1 MAVTALTITERR
13 ENVVDFAVPFMYYAK
28 EMLLMKKESARID
41 LLQFADPFH
50 ENVWY
55 TLLACIVII
64 SGAVFVLNYFS
75 PYGYKDENGRGTS
88 WEFSFP
94 NSVWFS
100 LSCMLQQGEDK
111 TPKSLSG
118 GGPKLACHKVLCSPS
133 WKLSQMSVTS
143 CDKKNVKKFWLIL
156 LLKLELCFSVLV
168 SVQCCKALI
177 LLDGHANSYRGRGRC
192 NPMCASVFNNYSSSP
207 TGLWVNSPWGRR
219 PNWLLTKRLWGRKE

>member
-1 MAVTALTITERR
+1 MAATSLTITESR
-13 ENVVDFAVPFMYYAK
+13 ENVVDFAVPYMYYTK
-28 EMLLMKKESARID
+28 EMLLKKKASARVD

-64 SGAVFVLNYFS
+64 SGAMFVLNYFS

-94 NSVWFS
+94 DCVWFS

-118 GGPKLACHKVLCSPS
+118 GGPKLPFREVLSSPS
-133 WKLSQMSVTS
+133 CKLSQ
-143 CDKKNVKKFWLIL
+143 KIY
-156 LLKLELCFSVLV
+156 
-168 SVQCCKALI
+168 
-177 LLDGHANSYRGRGRC
+177 SYARH
-192 NPMCASVFNNYSSSP
+192 F
-207 TGLWVNSPWGRR
+207 TQ
-219 PNWLLTKRLWGRKE
+219 

>member
-1 MAVTALTITERR
+1 MAATSLTITESR
-13 ENVVDFAVPFMYYAK
+13 ENVVDFAVPYMYYTK
-28 EMLLMKKESARID
+28 EVLLKKKASARVD

-94 NSVWFS
+94 NCVWFS

-118 GGPKLACHKVLCSPS
+118 GGPKLPFHEVLSSRSC
-133 WKLSQMSVTS
+133 KLSQKIYSYARHFIQ
-143 CDKKNVKKFWLIL
+143 KKENVKKFWSIV
-156 LLKLELCFSVLV
+156 LLKIEWFVSVLV
-168 SVQCCKALI
+168 SVQCFKAMI
-177 LLDGHANSYRGRGRC
+177 LLDGLQVHTVRGID
-192 NPMCASVFNNYSSSP
+192 AILLFIVIFTIFFSVI
-207 TGLWVNSPWGRR
+207 
-219 PNWLLTKRLWGRKE
+219 

>member
-13 ENVVDFAVPFMYYAK
+13 ENVVDFAVPFMYYSK

-118 GGPKLACHKVLCSPS
+118 GGPKLACHSEVLCSPS

-143 CDKKNVKKFWLIL
+143 SDKKKKKCKEVLFHSATKVSIVL
-156 LLKLELCFSVLV
+156 LCSSK
-168 SVQCCKALI
+168 
-177 LLDGHANSYRGRGRC
+177 R
-192 NPMCASVFNNYSSSP
+192 PM
-207 TGLWVNSPWGRR
+207 L
-219 PNWLLTKRLWGRKE
+219 

>member
-13 ENVVDFAVPFMYYAK
+13 ENVVDFAVPFMYYSK
-28 EMLLMKKESARID
+28 EMLLMKNESARIH

-133 WKLSQMSVTS
+133 WKFVP
-143 CDKKNVKKFWLIL
+143 NVRHVI
-156 LLKLELCFSVLV
+156 
-168 SVQCCKALI
+168 
-177 LLDGHANSYRGRGRC
+177 R
-192 NPMCASVFNNYSSSP
+192 
-207 TGLWVNSPWGRR
+207 
-219 PNWLLTKRLWGRKE
+219 

>member
-13 ENVVDFAVPFMYYAK
+13 ENVVDFAVPFMYYSK
-28 EMLLMKKESARID
+28 EMLLMKKESARIH

-118 GGPKLACHKVLCSPS
+118 GGPKLACHSQVLCSPS
-133 WKLSQMSVTS
+133 WKLSQMSVS
-143 CDKKNVKKFWLIL
+143 SSDKKKCKEALVDSATKVRIVL
-156 LLKLELCFSVLV
+156 L
-168 SVQCCKALI
+168 CCNK
-177 LLDGHANSYRGRGRC
+177 R
-192 NPMCASVFNNYSSSP
+192 PM
-207 TGLWVNSPWGRR
+207 L
-219 PNWLLTKRLWGRKE
+219 

>member
-13 ENVVDFAVPFMYYAK
+13 ENVVDFAVPFMYYSK

-118 GGPKLACHKVLCSPS
+118 GGPKLACHEFLCSPS
-133 WKLSQMSVTS
+133 WKLSQIVP
-143 CDKKNVKKFWLIL
+143 CDVQK
-156 LLKLELCFSVLV
+156 SVL
-168 SVQCCKALI
+168 SRSGQDFFSFK
-177 LLDGHANSYRGRGRC
+177 
-192 NPMCASVFNNYSSSP
+192 
-207 TGLWVNSPWGRR
+207 RR
-219 PNWLLTKRLWGRKE
+219 IAARLWSRRSLIFGSII